1 MSALRD
7 CKQKHIGT
15 AVPFSIGCYSKK
27 QAVVFLTF
35 SFSF

>member
-27 QAVVFLTF
+27 ASGGISHFF
-35 SFSF
+35 I